1 MLHVD
6 IYPVSVYLLSNNSG
20 LSFQKKSHPI
30 PKSFKL
36 LYWGIWGNA
45 NGNGNFNI
53 QYTIIVITRKQKQF
67 KVVVEHNK
75 DEEAKR
81 ERGGS
86 RQ

>member
-1 MLHVD
+1 M
-6 IYPVSVYLLSNNSG
+6 YLLFNNSG
-20 LSFQKKSHPI
+20 ISFPKKSHRI

-36 LYWGIWGNA
+36 LYWGIWGND

-53 QYTIIVITRKQKQF
+53 QYTIIVIKRKQKQL
-67 KVVVEHNK
+67 KIVVEHNK